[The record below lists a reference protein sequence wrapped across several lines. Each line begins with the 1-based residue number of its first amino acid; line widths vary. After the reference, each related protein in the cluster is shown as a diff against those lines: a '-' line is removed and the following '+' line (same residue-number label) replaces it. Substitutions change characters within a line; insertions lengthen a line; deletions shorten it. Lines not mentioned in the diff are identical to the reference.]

1 MMLCAVLR
9 AIFRPAALVAE
20 GCFRLAFA
28 EAPVGFDAGLDA
40 LAVEAGGW

>member
-20 GCFRLAFA
+20 GCFRFEFVVPPADFGVVLEVDIGA
-28 EAPVGFDAGLDA
+28 
-40 LAVEAGGW
+40 AGGA